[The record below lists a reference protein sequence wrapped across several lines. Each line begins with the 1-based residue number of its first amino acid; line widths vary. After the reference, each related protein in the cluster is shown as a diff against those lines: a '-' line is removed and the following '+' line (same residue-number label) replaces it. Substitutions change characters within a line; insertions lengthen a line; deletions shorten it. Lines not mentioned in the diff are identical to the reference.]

1 MASMKVL
8 EEPSGLCCRHM
19 ASKADLDAVTH
30 ASSGPYRFLT
40 CGVSTCHRLLS
51 RAQSRYL
58 WHNFKHTLGVLR
70 ESGLNIVMTSNALQP
85 SLLQKTLDFL

>member
-40 CGVSTCHRLLS
+40 CGVCTCHRLLS
-51 RAQSRYL
+51 RAESRYL
-58 WHNFKHTLGVLR
+58 
-70 ESGLNIVMTSNALQP
+70 
-85 SLLQKTLDFL
+85 